1 MTERAAL
8 GEALTVGQVA
18 ERFGVT
24 VRTLHHYDE
33 LGLLRPSVR
42 TGGGHRL
49 YTTEDVERLY
59 RLLALRGLG
68 LPLDEIRSL
77 LETGDGVAETVRRHL
92 ERVERQAEAL
102 DGLRTRLVRL
112 LAALDGGE
120 DSSQRFLDALEAMSM
135 FEKYYTPEQLRQ
147 LEQRRQMLG
156 DEEIK
161 RVEDEWKDL
170 YAQVREHREKGTD
183 PADPAVQ
190 ALVRRSGELIQLFT
204 GGDPGIAASLKRMYE
219 QEGPARA
226 SRGVAD
232 PEDLEYLERAR
243 ASRS

>member
-1 MTERAAL
+1 MTAEHHRI
-8 GEALTVGQVA
+8 GELAKVA
-18 ERFGVT
+18 GVT

-33 LGLLRPSVR
+33 LGLLTPSVR
-42 TGGGHRL
+42 TAGGHRL
-49 YTTEDVERLY
+49 YTAEDVQRLY

-68 LPLDEIRSL
+68 LPLDEIGAL
-77 LETGDGVAETVRRHL
+77 LETSDGVAETVRRHL

-102 DGLRTRLVRL
+102 EGLRARLTRLL
-112 LAALDGGE
+112 TALDGGV

-135 FEKYYTPEQLRQ
+135 FEKYYTPEQLQQ
-147 LEQRRQMLG
+147 LEQRRQQLG
-156 DEEIK
+156 DDEIK

-183 PADPAVQ
+183 PQVPAVQ
-190 ALVRRSGELIQLFT
+190 ALVRRSGELIQMFT

-219 QEGPARA
+219 AEGPARA
-226 SRGVAD
+226 SRGGGVPAR
-232 PEDLEYLERAR
+232 EDLEYLERAR